1 MTCLLDIVLI
11 LWGEILLWSLV
22 GVKGF
27 RGPGSGP
34 SQVIVFCSLRKTL
47 SSHTASLSL
56 SLSLSLLRNINGYW
70 HIVRGA

>member
-11 LWGEILLWSLV
+11 LWGEILSWSLV

-56 SLSLSLLRNINGYW
+56 LRNINGYW
-70 HIVRGA
+70 RIVRGA